1 MVNGER
7 NYRWDFIRSGYQVCV
22 ARDGKR
28 DWFLLNA
35 PKRSHKGLAVSAAIT
50 CQHVC
55 SLLSKKN
62 LFLTFDDTNGI
73 GTAQYLLEQ
82 VLQNTGWTLKYC
94 ETFYEADGVTE
105 KVRSLKSEN
114 KRGAYLLISDIC
126 KLFSARPIYDGNE
139 KSVSVVSL
147 NRYDSMMELSFGK
160 NLDSIDRKEDA
171 SNIVT
176 RLYVEGEYGDH
187 GYVGIDDV
195 NPTGL
200 PYLLNFDYFRQLGL
214 FTAEHEQA

>member
-35 PKRSHKGLAVSAAIT
+35 PKRSHKGLAVSASIT

-62 LFLTFDDTNGI
+62 LFLTFDDTNG
-73 GTAQYLLEQ
+73 
-82 VLQNTGWTLKYC
+82 
-94 ETFYEADGVTE
+94 
-105 KVRSLKSEN
+105 
-114 KRGAYLLISDIC
+114 
-126 KLFSARPIYDGNE
+126 
-139 KSVSVVSL
+139 
-147 NRYDSMMELSFGK
+147 
-160 NLDSIDRKEDA
+160 
-171 SNIVT
+171 IVT

-200 PYLLNFDYFRQLGL
+200 PYLMNFDYFRQLGL

>member
-1 MVNGER
+1 M
-7 NYRWDFIRSGYQVCV
+7 
-22 ARDGKR
+22 
-28 DWFLLNA
+28 NA
-35 PKRSHKGLAVSAAIT
+35 PKRSHKGLAVSASIA

-73 GTAQYLLEQ
+73 GTAQHLLEQ

-94 ETFYEADGVTE
+94 ETFYETDGVTE

-126 KLFSARPIYDGNE
+126 KLFSARPIYDGDE

-147 NRYDSMMELSFGK
+147 NRYDSMMELNFGK

-187 GYVGIDDV
+187 GYVGIDGV

-200 PYLLNFDYFRQLGL
+200 PFLLNFDYFQQLGV

>member
-1 MVNGER
+1 M
-7 NYRWDFIRSGYQVCV
+7 
-22 ARDGKR
+22 RDGKR
-28 DWFLLNA
+28 DWFLLNS
-35 PKRSHKGLAVSAAIT
+35 PKRSHKGLAVSASIT

-55 SLLSKKN
+55 SMLSKKN

-73 GTAQYLLEQ
+73 GTAQHLLEQ

-94 ETFYEADGVTE
+94 ETFYETDGVTE

-126 KLFSARPIYDGNE
+126 KLFNARPIYDGDE
-139 KSVSVVSL
+139 KSVSVISL
-147 NRYDSMMELSFGK
+147 NRYDSMMELNFGK

>member
-1 MVNGER
+1 M
-7 NYRWDFIRSGYQVCV
+7 
-22 ARDGKR
+22 
-28 DWFLLNA
+28 
-35 PKRSHKGLAVSAAIT
+35 SASIT

-62 LFLTFDDTNGI
+62 PFLTFDDTNGI

-94 ETFYEADGVTE
+94 ETFYEADGATE
-105 KVRSLKSEN
+105 KIRSLKTEN

-139 KSVSVVSL
+139 KSVTVISL
-147 NRYDSMMELSFGK
+147 NRYDSMMELNFGK
-160 NLDSIDRKEDA
+160 NLDSIERKEDA